1 MKKIETCVF
10 KENDTF
16 FLDLLKWKSISDI
29 DIEINDIFNFIF
41 ENKPYKVKVISITNY
56 EAKLKLI

>member
-29 DIEINDIFNFIF
+29 DIELNDIFNFIF
-41 ENKPYKVKVISITNY
+41 ENKSYKVKVINIINY
-56 EAKLKLI
+56 EAELKLI